1 MTTKYIELHLIQN
14 FAPSCLN
21 RDDTNTPKDC
31 EFGGVR
37 RARISSQCLK
47 RAIRNQFKEYFE
59 EKDIGKRTRQV
70 KYLIED
76 KLIEKGKEDGVDI
89 VSEHCGSRLRNL
101 LVGGEKTVIHIG
113 IDETDKIVD
122 VILNNWD
129 EVLKHAEKKKK
140 LPDKIEKEF
149 VSICE
154 EHSKNIDIALFG
166 RMMASKPKANQ
177 DASCQVAHAISTH
190 AVSLEWDFYTAVDER
205 SPEEETGAGM
215 MGVIG
220 YDSACFYRYSLLDIE
235 QLLKNLKGDKEKVQ
249 KTVSAFIASSIDAI
263 PPAKQNS
270 FAAHNPPSFVLA
282 VIREKGMPYSL
293 ANAFEKPASPDTYK
307 KQSLVENS
315 ISKLD
320 EYWKW
325 LNTAYGNEGVALS
338 VFFTEDKLKLDN
350 FSKEEKVKGK
360 EELIKKV
367 MDNLKLPEKE

>member
-47 RAIRNQFKEYFE
+47 RAIRNQFKKYFE

-70 KYLIED
+70 KYLIKD
-76 KLIEKGKEDGVDI
+76 KLIEKGKEEGVDI

-190 AVSLEWDFYTAVDER
+190 AVSLEWDFYTAVDELSR
-205 SPEEETGAGM
+205 EEETGAGM

-235 QLLKNLKGDKEKVQ
+235 QLFDNLDGDKE
-249 KTVSAFIASSIDAI
+249 
-263 PPAKQNS
+263 
-270 FAAHNPPSFVLA
+270 
-282 VIREKGMPYSL
+282 
-293 ANAFEKPASPDTYK
+293 
-307 KQSLVENS
+307 
-315 ISKLD
+315 
-320 EYWKW
+320 
-325 LNTAYGNEGVALS
+325 
-338 VFFTEDKLKLDN
+338 
-350 FSKEEKVKGK
+350 
-360 EELIKKV
+360 
-367 MDNLKLPEKE
+367 

>member
-47 RAIRNQFKEYFE
+47 RAIRNQFKKYFE

-76 KLIEKGKEDGVDI
+76 KLIEKGKEEGVDI

-190 AVSLEWDFYTAVDER
+190 AVSLEWDFYTAVDELSR
-205 SPEEETGAGM
+205 EEETGAGM

>member
-47 RAIRNQFKEYFE
+47 RAIRNQFKKYFE

-154 EHSKNIDIALFG
+154 EGSKNIDIALFG